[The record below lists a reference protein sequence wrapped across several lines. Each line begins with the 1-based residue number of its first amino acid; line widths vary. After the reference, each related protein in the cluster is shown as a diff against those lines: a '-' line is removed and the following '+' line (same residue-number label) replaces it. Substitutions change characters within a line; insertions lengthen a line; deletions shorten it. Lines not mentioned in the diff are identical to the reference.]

1 MNKYCAIHWIEI
13 RVLDSVIRSS
23 KEWAQLFHERWL
35 LQLNFPFME
44 NVLSIPL
51 NTAPRALFRIAKGLV
66 AF

>member
-23 KEWAQLFHERWL
+23 EWAQLFHERWL

-44 NVLSIPL
+44 NVLSITL
-51 NTAPRALFRIAKGLV
+51 NTAPRALFRISRVVV